1 MMGSVPPSPAVGQR
15 PHGCFLFAHRA
26 GPAALF
32 SFEIYGVL
40 IKPCLMTQSL
50 VSAQSGRQRE

>member
-1 MMGSVPPSPAVGQR
+1 MLEARGCPALLSSGAEAT
-15 PHGCFLFAHRA
+15 GCFLFAHRA

-40 IKPCLMTQSL
+40 IQPHGLPWWL
-50 VSAQSGRQRE
+50 RG